1 MRIRRSKPFINI
13 QPGPSRS
20 ESIVFELNANNAF
33 SMVGHDD
40 TKLERWA
47 DIAGNYYAPEFI
59 NGFSYQHAGND
70 GPQVWVRINRRGP
83 VLEGRIEVR
92 RLKPNFAYQLKLMG
106 DFDDRAGF
114 ERIGKLGRW
123 RLPGQQTN
131 YTDRDYYGFSDKA
144 AVEAYIL
151 FDFII
156 TDRAGNA
163 VRNFAL
169 DSSLHVLWNAVR
181 QSYDKEPVSP
191 ERMVRVL
198 VDAADP
204 WIYARPKLDVSTE
217 EIWAEREHARYRHE
231 NSVIQLPPG
240 NYRAV
245 LALTEESMHSLD
257 RDGGYWATAFTVPI
271 KFEITPP

>member
-1 MRIRRSKPFINI
+1 MQMRLHRGDLYQFGHSDRLKSLYMEAHGVLLTLLRRVNSGQTYWNI
-13 QPGPSRS
+13 DPNMHLKRQTS
-20 ESIVFELNANNAF
+20 
-33 SMVGHDD
+33 
-40 TKLERWA
+40 
-47 DIAGNYYAPEFI
+47 
-59 NGFSYQHAGND
+59 
-70 GPQVWVRINRRGP
+70 
-83 VLEGRIEVR
+83 R